1 MPNSKPQSAPTFWE
15 QITHMN
21 RLLRLLLVAI
31 IAIITTLAVSPAID
45 AIYLQF
51 FFTPETR
58 IIPSLLAMSAGVTMY
73 VIGWLYLV
81 GSAGQ
86 VITITRGLKW
96 YIYISFLMI
105 IIVLLWMTSLLLA
118 SL

>member
-1 MPNSKPQSAPTFWE
+1 MSKLKSPSSATFWE
-15 QITHMN
+15 QITQIN
-21 RLLRLLLVAI
+21 RLWRLLLVAM
-31 IAIITTLAVSPAID
+31 IAIITTLAVSPLID

-58 IIPSLLAMSAGVTMY
+58 IVPSLIAMGVGTVMY
-73 VIGWLYLV
+73 ILGWFYLV

-86 VITITRGLKW
+86 TMYVTRGLKW
-96 YIYISFLMI
+96 YIYASFLMV
-105 IIVLLWMTSLLLA
+105 IIVVLWMIGLLLA

>member
-1 MPNSKPQSAPTFWE
+1 MPKSKTQSSQTFWE

-31 IAIITTLAVSPAID
+31 IAIITTLAVSPLID

-58 IIPSLLAMSAGVTMY
+58 ILPSLLAMGVGVTMY
-73 VIGWLYLV
+73 MVGWIYLV
-81 GSAGQ
+81 GSVGED
-86 VITITRGLKW
+86 VPITRGLKG
-96 YIYISFLMI
+96 YIYMSLFMLV
-105 IIVLLWMTSLLLA
+105 IVLVWMTSLLLA

>member
-1 MPNSKPQSAPTFWE
+1 MSKSQSSLTFWE
-15 QITHMN
+15 QITRMN
-21 RLLRLLLVAI
+21 RLLRLLFVAI
-31 IAIITTLAVSPAID
+31 IAVITTLAVSPTID
-45 AIYLQF
+45 AIYLQS

-58 IIPSLLAMSAGVTMY
+58 LIPSLLAMGVGVTMY
-73 VIGWLYLV
+73 VIGWFYLV

-96 YIYISFLMI
+96 YIYISLLMI